1 MCSSDLADHV
11 PRLGVDGGGVPGF
24 QVGAVQLEHTE
35 AGVSRPDVRPGA
47 ADALLAD
54 LADVGVARFG
64 RLALLSQTSG
74 SCTRINRRL
83 PPSSALSCM
92 TA

>member
-1 MCSSDLADHV
+1 MDHGVHAVGQLADHV
-11 PRLGVDGGGVPGF
+11 SRLGVDGGGVPGF

-54 LADVGVARFG
+54 FA
-64 RLALLSQTSG
+64 
-74 SCTRINRRL
+74 
-83 PPSSALSCM
+83 
-92 TA
+92 